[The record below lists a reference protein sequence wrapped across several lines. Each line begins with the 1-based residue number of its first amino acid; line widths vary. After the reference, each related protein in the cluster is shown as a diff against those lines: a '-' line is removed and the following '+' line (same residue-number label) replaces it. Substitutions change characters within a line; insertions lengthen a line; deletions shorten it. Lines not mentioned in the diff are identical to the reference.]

1 MAEPFFRETRAV
13 QPRTVFGDAPCLK
26 LSVDGY
32 SVRRQVLDVVGDLF
46 KDARQVVVG
55 NGEGMALAMAG
66 RRGGKDDGGERAGVR
81 RCARRRPGAGG
92 GEVKLQAAAANA
104 VQQRAGDGDFCPIPL
119 TAESAVAVVHAEA
132 VRIADERGRMTEVQT
147 KRVMAKEQGERQ
159 AGVPEV
165 GFVGVEGV
173 AVHTDG
179 GLVQDEPG
187 EGQRRRDEQ

>member
-1 MAEPFFRETRAV
+1 M
-13 QPRTVFGDAPCLK
+13 
-26 LSVDGY
+26 
-32 SVRRQVLDVVGDLF
+32 RRQVLDVVGDLF